1 MTTEQQFSGRERNR
15 IIVAASAGN
24 FAEWFDWGVYGVVAT
39 ILATKFFPSANP
51 SVALLSTFGV
61 FALAY
66 VARPLGGI
74 VFGRIAD
81 KAGRRKA
88 LSLTIL
94 MTCGATALMGLLPTY
109 AQVGVLAPILL
120 LLARM
125 LQAMGAGGE
134 YASAISFIYE
144 HSPSRSKARNV
155 SYLISTTF
163 LGIAT
168 GSVVARILAAV
179 MSEEAYDAY
188 GWRIL
193 FLVAM
198 PLGLLGFYLR
208 SRVEETPEFRRLQE
222 SKAGTERESSPLRD
236 TLVRYWRVMAVYMV
250 CVSAFSLI
258 STTVTSYFATFLTQ
272 VNHLTASD
280 TYTVTIVSNV
290 AVIGT
295 VLLAGCYGDRL
306 GLQKMMIAGGLV
318 IAVLSVP
325 ALLAAS
331 DGFVGGIWG
340 AVLLGACKGFIALP
354 ALLAM
359 SQIFPPAVR
368 VTAGALAYN
377 VTQSL
382 FGGTGPLIGLW
393 LNDVTGGPYGFGI
406 YISVLGLIAAIG
418 AIVFKRYLDLDHD
431 LEVSARCDTE
441 LPRQASPS
449 S

>member
-1 MTTEQQFSGRERNR
+1 MTTEQKFSGRERNR

-39 ILATKFFPSANP
+39 ILAKQFFPNVNA

-88 LSLTIL
+88 LSLTIIL
-94 MTCGATALMGLLPTY
+94 TCGTTALMGLLPTY

-120 LLARM
+120 LFARM

-144 HSPSRSKARNV
+144 HSPARTKARNV

-179 MSEEAYDAY
+179 MSDEAYDIY

-193 FLVAM
+193 FLIAI
-198 PLGLLGFYLR
+198 PLGLLGYYLR
-208 SRVEETPEFRRLQE
+208 SRVEETPEFRRLQD
-222 SKAGTERESSPLRD
+222 SKDGIGHESSPLRD
-236 TLVRYWRVMAVYMV
+236 TLVRYWRVMVVYLV
-250 CVSAFSLI
+250 CVSAYALI
-258 STTVTSYFATFLTQ
+258 STTVTSYFATFLTK

-306 GLQKMMIAGGLV
+306 GLQKMMVVGGV
-318 IAVLSVP
+318 VVAVLSVP

-331 DGFVGGIWG
+331 DGFVGGVWG
-340 AVLLGACKGFIALP
+340 AVLLGACKGCIALP

-406 YISVLGLIAAIG
+406 YISVFGLIAAIG
-418 AIVFKRYLDLDHD
+418 AVVFRRYLDADHG
-431 LEVSARCDTE
+431 LVVPVSSDAALRT
-441 LPRQASPS
+441 PAT
-449 S
+449 